1 MSNIDKL
8 KALLVPKEDKQPKQL
23 GLSSGSSILNLA
35 CSGRITQCF
44 LPGHFYNFV
53 GDSGAGKTFLT
64 LTALAEAANSKRF
77 QDYRL
82 IYDPTEDGALMDLE
96 KFFGRSL
103 KDKLEGP
110 AKGKICSES
119 LEDFYFNVDDAAQQ
133 GKPFVYVLDS
143 MDALIPKADKVKF
156 RKTKNASRSG
166 KEETGSYGTAKAKLN
181 SEGIRVAL
189 SNIKSTGSILIVISQ
204 AKMNIGSFGFGNKK
218 TRAGGLALTYY
229 ATDVVW
235 FAIKEKLR
243 KKVAGKMEVYGTILQ
258 ARVSKNRQ
266 TGREPAVDIVF
277 YPSVGVDDTGSCV
290 RFLVER
296 ERWKK
301 AKGGIINAKE
311 LEVQLREEELI
322 RHIEENNLERK
333 MRQVVS
339 DVWNEIED
347 SCKVE
352 RKRKYK

>member
-1 MSNIDKL
+1 MSNIDKIRS
-8 KALLVPKEDKQPKQL
+8 LLVPKEDKQPKSV
-23 GLSSGSSILNLA
+23 GLSSGSSTLNLA
-35 CSGRITQCF
+35 CSGKITQCF

-77 QDYRL
+77 ADYRL

-96 KFFGRSL
+96 KFFGKTL
-103 KDKLEGP
+103 KDKIEGP
-110 AKGKICSES
+110 AKGKVCSET
-119 LEDFYFNVDDAAQQ
+119 LEDFYFNVDDAAAA

-156 RKTKNASRSG
+156 RKTKSASRSG
-166 KEETGSYGTAKAKLN
+166 KEESGSYGTAKAKLN

-189 SNIKSTGSILIVISQ
+189 SNIKATGSILIVISQ
-204 AKMNIGSFGFGNKK
+204 AKMNINSFGFGNNK

-235 FAIKEKLR
+235 FTIKKKLR
-243 KKVAGKMEVYGTILQ
+243 KKVAGKMEQYGTILQ

-266 TGREPAVDIVF
+266 TGREPSVDIVF
-277 YPSVGVDDTGSCV
+277 YPSVGVDDTGGCV
-290 RFLVER
+290 RFLMER
-296 ERWKK
+296 EHWKK
-301 AKGGIINAKE
+301 KTGGIINATDLGLQMK
-311 LEVQLREEELI
+311 EEELI
-322 RHIEENNLERK
+322 RHIEDNNLERK

-339 DVWNEIED
+339 SVWTEIENK
-347 SCKVE
+347 CKVE
-352 RKRKYK
+352 RKKRYE